1 VDLTGIKAAVGE
13 VNRQTVPEI
22 ERLLDEAVA
31 DLNNRLA
38 ANIDRAVA
46 QVSNVIHGTLLGM
59 QGITSKL
66 TTDLRDVLAEQ
77 DGWTVTITVPPITI
91 RLNKPKEE

>member
-46 QVSNVIHGTLLGM
+46 QLSNVIHGTLLGV

-66 TTDLRDVLAEQ
+66 AVDAPDLLAAQ
-77 DGWTVTITVPPITI
+77 DGWTVTITIPPITI
-91 RLNKPKEE
+91 RLNKPKE